1 MSMLIIILMD
11 DGYKKEAAMQFDLTF
26 SLPCR
31 RGIIIIVMV
40 ICKKKNTI

>member
-1 MSMLIIILMD
+1 MSMVIIIIMD

-31 RGIIIIVMV
+31 RGIIIVMV